1 MKNVRSSLASIK
13 MRLTLIELMF
23 VGPKW
28 KDQGISYHKTMSMN
42 FIISDNIL
50 DALNPSKSVNISGY
64 THQSGQLRFVWEK
77 VRSSTVNK
85 LRDDLDK
92 IGFLFPIVTD

>member
-1 MKNVRSSLASIK
+1 
-13 MRLTLIELMF
+13 
-23 VGPKW
+23 
-28 KDQGISYHKTMSMN
+28 MN

-50 DALNPSKSVNISGY
+50 DELKNPSIYPGIPINLLDWDSFA
-64 THQSGQLRFVWEK
+64 TK

-92 IGFLFPIVTD
+92 IGFLLPIVTD

>member
-1 MKNVRSSLASIK
+1 M
-13 MRLTLIELMF
+13 
-23 VGPKW
+23 P
-28 KDQGISYHKTMSMN
+28 MN

-50 DALNPSKSVNISGY
+50 DALKNPSICPGIPINL
-64 THQSGQLRFVWEK
+64 LRFDLEK